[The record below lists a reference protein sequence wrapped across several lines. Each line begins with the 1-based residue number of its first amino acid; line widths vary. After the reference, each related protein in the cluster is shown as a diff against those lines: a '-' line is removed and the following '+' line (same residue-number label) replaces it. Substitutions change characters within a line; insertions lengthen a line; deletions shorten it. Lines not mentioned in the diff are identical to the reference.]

1 MYEFQ
6 TSGPIMV
13 SIKMGAG
20 SATVVAEE
28 REGAVVEV
36 VPADDSDA
44 SRQQADNTRVDL
56 HGTTLVIHAPEP
68 AGWIWRRGKVRVTA
82 RVPLDSG
89 FEVHTASADVELSGR
104 WREGSVTSA
113 SADVRIDTVTGDLRV
128 NTASGDVRL
137 GGVGG
142 GLKVTSAS
150 GDVAVGSVGRDA
162 VLHSASG
169 DLSIHDTGGSVQ
181 ARTASGDI
189 AILRAHRGELR
200 GTTASGDV
208 NVSVLPGTGVYM
220 DVRTL
225 SGSTHTDLDV
235 GDKPPATADDPAS
248 MLSLRLQ
255 TASGDITVMRA
266 PAGEKKVAHT

>member
-1 MYEFQ
+1 
-6 TSGPIMV
+6 MV
-13 SIKMGAG
+13 SIKIGAG
-20 SATVVAEE
+20 SAAGTAEE
-28 REGAVVEV
+28 RENAVVEV
-36 VPADDSDA
+36 VPLDGSDA

-56 HGTTLVIHAPEP
+56 EGTTLVIHAPEP
-68 AGWIWRRGKVRVTA
+68 AGWIWRRGKIRVTA

-89 FEVHTASADVELSGR
+89 FEVHTASADVEMPGR
-104 WREGSVTSA
+104 WRDGSVTSA
-113 SADVRIDTVTGDLRV
+113 SGDVRVDTVTGDLRV

-142 GLKVTSAS
+142 DLKVNSAS
-150 GDVAVGSVGRDA
+150 GDVTIGSVGGEA

-189 AILRAHRGELR
+189 EMLRARRGDLR

-225 SGSTHTDLDV
+225 SGTTHSDLTV
-235 GDKPPATADDPAS
+235 GDTPPATVQDPAS

-255 TASGDITVMRA
+255 TASGDITVLRA
-266 PAGEKKVAHT
+266 AAGEKVGQT